1 MELDI
6 FKYKDIPLYVVDLPY
21 GLNRVHREYFTR
33 IPWGH
38 YKRIRYAE
46 KVQSLSSYSLK
57 IKIFRDYTVSDVP
70 RSDEQIEI
78 LPAGIVDTVSNLI
91 MYVSDS
97 GIIPDENGNINIP
110 GFNARINLYRSLA
123 QTNVEYQMY
132 TVICLVFKAYT
143 FEMLDKLPFD
153 RISSLFASAEKY
165 LLENGVIKAALQI
178 YDPRTTE
185 DPALNAKKPK
195 QAKQPQEPKTQDE
208 HDSNFV
214 LKHFIKLKEEKEKE
228 LLKEASKPAKPV
240 SIVPDEDTKPPKRA
254 VAPPSNPSAVEY
266 IPPKD
271 AYALSNGIN
280 VAVPGI
286 KIDRNNNLGGFSE
299 NDFKGP
305 FLSEEEVLNLQ
316 IEMGLWP
323 AGHEFWLRQQQAEKE
338 KEQEEEKKNTNIRI
352 KKGIK
357 RK

>member
-21 GLNRVHREYFTR
+21 GFNRVHREYFTR

-46 KVQSLSSYSLK
+46 KVQSLSSYALK
-57 IKIFRDYTVSDVP
+57 IKIFRDYTVCDLP

-110 GFNARINLYRSLA
+110 GFNARINLYRGLA

-143 FEMLDKLPFD
+143 FEMLDKLSFD

-165 LLENGVIKAALQI
+165 LLENGVIKTPLQI
-178 YDPRTTE
+178 YDPRTAE
-185 DPALNAKKPK
+185 NPATKVKKPK
-195 QAKQPQEPKTQDE
+195 ETVKPKATTEENNDSVLEQFIKLRDKKEKEAATSVAEPKTRLE
-208 HDSNFV
+208 
-214 LKHFIKLKEEKEKE
+214 
-228 LLKEASKPAKPV
+228 
-240 SIVPDEDTKPPKRA
+240 PPERI
-254 VAPPSNPSAVEY
+254 VAPPKQVTRPVSDNSSSVEY

-286 KIDRNNNLGGFSE
+286 KIDKNNNLGGFSE

-323 AGHEFWLRQQQAEKE
+323 AGHEFWLKRQQAAQKE
-338 KEQEEEKKNTNIRI
+338 EDEEKKKTNIRI

>member
-57 IKIFRDYTVSDVP
+57 IKIFRDYTVSDIP

-185 DPALNAKKPK
+185 DPALKGKKVKEPQKPK
-195 QAKQPQEPKTQDE
+195 TEDEQDS
-208 HDSNFV
+208 DFV
-214 LKHFIKLKEEKEKE
+214 LKHFIKLKEEKDKERE
-228 LLKEASKPAKPV
+228 LLKEVSKPIPV
-240 SIVPDEDTKPPKRA
+240 EPKEETKPPKR
-254 VAPPSNPSAVEY
+254 VVTPPSNTSAVDY

-338 KEQEEEKKNTNIRI
+338 KEQEEEKKQTNIRI

>member
-70 RSDEQIEI
+70 RSDEQIGI

-143 FEMLDKLPFD
+143 FEMLDKLSFD

-178 YDPRTTE
+178 YDPRTGE
-185 DPALNAKKPK
+185 DPALKGKKAKE
-195 QAKQPQEPKTQDE
+195 PQRPKTEDDHE
-208 HDSNFV
+208 SDFV
-214 LKHFIKLKEEKEKE
+214 LKHFIKLKEEKDKERE
-228 LLKEASKPAKPV
+228 LLKEVSRPTPAEPK
-240 SIVPDEDTKPPKRA
+240 EDTKPPKRA
-254 VAPPSNPSAVEY
+254 VTPPSNPSAVDY

-323 AGHEFWLRQQQAEKE
+323 AGHEFWLKQQQAEKE
-338 KEQEEEKKNTNIRI
+338 KEQEEEKKQTNIRI